1 MRQNR
6 NGSWP
11 KPLLAMIEAS
21 HSRQAMEQIRDYAL
35 DDQAFNIFEEMS
47 KDMLTT
53 VRPEG
58 SSCVLMS
65 ALLSISLE
73 EPLGTVIPVV
83 AGALKLDGE
92 YMYGNNRSFDGQH
105 VFSTNEI
112 DWDGHCWLLVGDY
125 IVDISLGRTARQG
138 HCRAV
143 LAQRVFS
150 AFGEH
155 VGMIAVTETGARKVG
170 LRYLPRYVLTPD
182 QVLASAGGAIEKFG
196 L

>member
-1 MRQNR
+1 MRQNG

-11 KPLLAMIEAS
+11 KPLLAMIETS
-21 HSRQAMEQIRDYAL
+21 NSREAMEQVRDYVP
-35 DDQAFNIFEEMS
+35 DNKAFEILEEMS
-47 KDMLTT
+47 KGLLTA
-53 VRPEG
+53 VCPEG

-65 ALLSISLE
+65 ALLAVSLE
-73 EPLGTVIPVV
+73 EPLGTAIPVV

-92 YMYGNNRSFDGQH
+92 YMYGSNRSFDGQH
-105 VFSTNEI
+105 VFSTDET

-125 IVDISLGRTARQG
+125 IVDISLGRTARHG
-138 HCRAV
+138 YCRAV

>member
-1 MRQNR
+1 MHQNR

-11 KPLLAMIEAS
+11 RPLLAMIETS
-21 HSRQAMEQIRDYAL
+21 NSREAMEQVRDYAP
-35 DDQAFNIFEEMS
+35 DNKAFEILEEMS

-65 ALLSISLE
+65 ALLAVSLE

-92 YMYGNNRSFDGQH
+92 YMYGSNRSFDGQR
-105 VFSTNEI
+105 VFSTNEM

-125 IVDISLGRTARQG
+125 IVDISLGRTARHR

-143 LAQRVFS
+143 LAQRVIS
-150 AFGEH
+150 AFGQH
-155 VGMIAVTETGARKVG
+155 VGMIAVTEAGARKIG

-182 QVLASAGGAIEKFG
+182 QVLASAGGAIAKFG